1 MKKKI
6 DKSTVIIIGII
17 SAFILFI
24 ICMIHYGNRSTEN
37 TFQLSEVNDGVY
49 AIYYSTNSRVPAQNY
64 EVITVCCNGNIYT
77 CKGSVQ
83 ISYVDIEPYA
93 TVKQYN
99 LVNSDE
105 VHIYVPKGTV
115 SYEESV
121 NISRWKANSIYKIG
135 YSIFEYPPHNQ
146 TIF

>member
-17 SAFILFI
+17 SAFVLFI

-37 TFQLSEVNDGVY
+37 TFQLAEVNDGVY
-49 AIYYSTNSRVPAQNY
+49 AIYYSTHSRVPAQNY
-64 EVITVCCNGNIYT
+64 EVITVCCDGNIYT
-77 CKGSVQ
+77 FKGSVQ
-83 ISYVDIEPYA
+83 ISYVDTEPYA
-93 TVKQYN
+93 TVKRYN

-121 NISRWKANSIYKIG
+121 NISRWKANFKGGFNGSSK
-135 YSIFEYPPHNQ
+135 
-146 TIF
+146 

>member
-24 ICMIHYGNRSTEN
+24 ACMIHYGNRSTEN
-37 TFQLSEVNDGVY
+37 TYRLSEVNDGVY
-49 AIYYSTNSRVPAQNY
+49 PIYYSTHSRVPAQNY

-77 CKGSVQ
+77 FKGSVQ
-83 ISYVDIEPYA
+83 ISYVDTEPYA

-99 LVNSDE
+99 LVNSDK

-121 NISRWKANSIYKIG
+121 NISR
-135 YSIFEYPPHNQ
+135 
-146 TIF
+146 

>member
-17 SAFILFI
+17 SAFVLFI
-24 ICMIHYGNRSTEN
+24 ICMIYYGNRSTEN

-49 AIYYSTNSRVPAQNY
+49 AIYYNTHSRVPAQNY

-77 CKGSVQ
+77 FKGSVQ
-83 ISYVDIEPYA
+83 ISYVDTEPYA
-93 TVKQYN
+93 TMKQYN

-115 SYEESV
+115 AYEESV
-121 NISRWKANSIYKIG
+121 NIGR
-135 YSIFEYPPHNQ
+135 
-146 TIF
+146 

>member
-17 SAFILFI
+17 SAFVLFI

-37 TFQLSEVNDGVY
+37 TLQLSEVNDGVY
-49 AIYYSTNSRVPAQNY
+49 AIYYSTHSRVPAQNY

-77 CKGSVQ
+77 FKGSVQ
-83 ISYVDIEPYA
+83 ISYVDTEPYA

-115 SYEESV
+115 AYEESV
-121 NISRWKANSIYKIG
+121 NIGR
-135 YSIFEYPPHNQ
+135 
-146 TIF
+146 

>member
-1 MKKKI
+1 MKKL
-6 DKSTVIIIGII
+6 DKPTIVISGII
-17 SAFILFI
+17 AVFLLFI
-24 ICMIHYGNRSTEN
+24 ACMIHYGNRSTEN

-49 AIYYSTNSRVPAQNY
+49 AIYYNTHSRVPAQNY

-77 CKGSVQ
+77 FKGSVQ
-83 ISYVDIEPYA
+83 ISYVDTEPYA

-115 SYEESV
+115 AYEESV
-121 NISRWKANSIYKIG
+121 NIGR
-135 YSIFEYPPHNQ
+135 
-146 TIF
+146 

>member
-1 MKKKI
+1 MKKL
-6 DKSTVIIIGII
+6 DKPTIVIICII
-17 SAFILFI
+17 AIFLLFI
-24 ICMIHYGNRSTEN
+24 ACMIHYGNRSTEN

-49 AIYYSTNSRVPAQNY
+49 AIYYNTHSRVPAQNY

-77 CKGSVQ
+77 FKGSIQ
-83 ISYVDIEPYA
+83 ISYIDTEPYA

-115 SYEESV
+115 AYEESI
-121 NISRWKANSIYKIG
+121 NIGR
-135 YSIFEYPPHNQ
+135 
-146 TIF
+146 

>member
-17 SAFILFI
+17 SAFVLFI
-24 ICMIHYGNRSTEN
+24 ICMIYYGNRSTEN

-49 AIYYSTNSRVPAQNY
+49 AIYYSTHSRVPAQNY

-77 CKGSVQ
+77 FKGSVQ
-83 ISYVDIEPYA
+83 ISYVDTEPYA
-93 TVKQYN
+93 TMKQYN

-115 SYEESV
+115 AYEESV
-121 NISRWKANSIYKIG
+121 NIGR
-135 YSIFEYPPHNQ
+135 
-146 TIF
+146 

>member
-17 SAFILFI
+17 SAFVLFI

-37 TFQLSEVNDGVY
+37 TLQLSEVNDGVY
-49 AIYYSTNSRVPAQNY
+49 AIYYSTHSRVPAQNY
-64 EVITVCCNGNIYT
+64 EVITVCCNGNIYIF
-77 CKGSVQ
+77 KGSVQ
-83 ISYVDIEPYA
+83 ISYVDTEPYA

-115 SYEESV
+115 AYEESV
-121 NISRWKANSIYKIG
+121 NIGR
-135 YSIFEYPPHNQ
+135 
-146 TIF
+146 

>member
-17 SAFILFI
+17 SAFVLFI

-49 AIYYSTNSRVPAQNY
+49 AIYYSTHSRVPAQNY
-64 EVITVCCNGNIYT
+64 EVITVCCNGNICT
-77 CKGSVQ
+77 FKGSVQ
-83 ISYVDIEPYA
+83 ISYVDTEPYA

-115 SYEESV
+115 AYEESV
-121 NISRWKANSIYKIG
+121 NIGNR
-135 YSIFEYPPHNQ
+135 FEIQ
-146 TIF
+146 LEK

>member
-17 SAFILFI
+17 SAFVLFI
-24 ICMIHYGNRSTEN
+24 ICMIHYGNRSNEN
-37 TFQLSEVNDGVY
+37 TFQLYEENDGVY
-49 AIYYSTNSRVPAQNY
+49 AIYYNTHSRVPAQNY

-77 CKGSVQ
+77 FKGSVQ
-83 ISYVDIEPYA
+83 ISYVDTEPYA

-115 SYEESV
+115 AYEESI
-121 NISRWKANSIYKIG
+121 NIGR
-135 YSIFEYPPHNQ
+135 
-146 TIF
+146 

>member
-1 MKKKI
+1 MKKV
-6 DKSTVIIIGII
+6 DKPIVIIVGLI
-17 SAFILFI
+17 SAFILSI
-24 ICMIHYGNRSTEN
+24 ICMIRYGNQSTEN

-49 AIYYSTNSRVPAQNY
+49 AIHYNTHSRVPSENY

-77 CKGSVQ
+77 FKGSVQ

-99 LVNSDE
+99 FVDSDE

-115 SYEESV
+115 IYEESV
-121 NISRWKANSIYKIG
+121 NISR
-135 YSIFEYPPHNQ
+135 
-146 TIF
+146 

>member
-1 MKKKI
+1 MKKI
-6 DKSTVIIIGII
+6 DKPTVIIVVIV

-24 ICMIHYGNRSTEN
+24 VCMIHYGNRSTEN
-37 TFQLSEVNDGVY
+37 IFQLSEVNNGVY
-49 AIYYSTNSRVPAQNY
+49 AIYYNTHSRVPAQNY

-77 CKGSVQ
+77 FKGSVQ
-83 ISYVDIEPYA
+83 ISYVDTEPYA

-121 NISRWKANSIYKIG
+121 NISR
-135 YSIFEYPPHNQ
+135 
-146 TIF
+146 